1 MDRKQ
6 IADESNHW
14 VVKIGSN
21 VFLRNQRQLDRPSF
35 TSLVGDMDALLESDR
50 TLTVVSSG
58 AVALGREHLAWP
70 AEGDSIRDIPHLQAL
85 AALGQSRLT
94 QMYADE
100 FEYYGLKVAQV
111 LLSRADLD
119 DRGRY
124 LNARMAL
131 GRLHEIGA
139 VPIINE
145 NDTVATDELRFG
157 DNDTLA
163 AMTCGVVGADLLV
176 LLSDVDAIFDVEET
190 SDGGRRFTDRIVTI
204 EAEDPE
210 LDRVAGPSSTS
221 IGTGGMLSKVHAART
236 AARMGVP
243 TLIAPGKRRG
253 ILSAI
258 ADGEDVGTL
267 IMPSEER
274 RLAGKKVWI
283 GTGARAVGAIEVD
296 SGAATAV
303 REKGASLLP
312 TGIVGVSGP
321 FAEGDVVEIRGPDGE
336 VVARGVSVYD
346 SEAVEKIAG
355 HHSDEIEQLLGYKV
369 LDTVVHRDS
378 LAVL

>member
-1 MDRKQ
+1 MDRKE
-6 IADESNHW
+6 IAESSEHW

-21 VFLRNQRQLDRPSF
+21 VFLRNQRSLDRPSF
-35 TSLVGDMDALLESDR
+35 TSLIADMNAVLSDSR

-58 AVALGREHLAWP
+58 AVALGREHLGWP
-70 AEGDSIRDIPHLQAL
+70 ERGESVRAIPHLQAL
-85 AALGQSRLT
+85 AALGQSRLI

-100 FEYYGLKVAQV
+100 FQYYGRKVAQV

-131 GRLHEIGA
+131 NRLHELGA
-139 VPIINE
+139 VPVINE

-157 DNDTLA
+157 DNDTLG

-176 LLSDVDAIFDVEET
+176 LLSDVEAVFDVEET
-190 SDGGRRFTDRIVTI
+190 EEGERRFTDRIVTI
-204 EAEDPE
+204 GADDPK

-221 IGTGGMLSKVHAART
+221 IGTGGMLSKVQAART

-243 TLIAPGKRRG
+243 TMIAPGKRQG
-253 ILSAI
+253 VLEAI
-258 ADGEDVGTL
+258 GRGEDIGTL
-267 IMPSEER
+267 ITPPDEG
-274 RLAGKKVWI
+274 RLAGKKVWL
-283 GTGARAVGAIEVD
+283 GTGAMAIGALDVDAGAARAVQE
-296 SGAATAV
+296 
-303 REKGASLLP
+303 RGASLLP
-312 TGIVGVSGP
+312 SGIVAVHGP
-321 FAEGDVVEIRGPDGE
+321 FSEGDIVEIRGPDGD
-336 VVARGVSVYD
+336 VVARGVCVYD
-346 SEAVEKIAG
+346 SEEVEQIAG
-355 HHSDEIEQLLGYKV
+355 HQSEEIEEILGYKV